1 MPLAGG
7 AADKFGNRYEHW
19 WTVSQFV
26 QMLHGEAESIR
37 IEDPGVAKAEF
48 VLTKD
53 GKRALHQAK
62 RSHPDGKWSLSS
74 LSGGETELLQSIF
87 AQLSGNDARFVFVS
101 SSDAREL
108 AELIERAIHSE
119 SVKEFETRFIGTK
132 KEAAL
137 FAKLRKIWN
146 DTDVATAR
154 DVLRRVEVRTMD
166 EKSLE
171 ESVKFGLSALFL
183 ADPDVVA
190 QVLWKIADD
199 SIHKTVTREEL
210 IDNLERQGFQ
220 LRRLTNSNAAPAL
233 IAQVTDR
240 YLDSVRR
247 KLIRKAL
254 IPRSATQTLLQ
265 RLQENKASDSVLTGT
280 AGSGKTGCV
289 IEVVDELRKRDVPV
303 AVLAFR
309 LDRLKPVSNTAEL
322 GQQLGLEESPAL
334 VLAAA
339 AKGGEAVLVVD
350 QLDAVST
357 ASGRNS
363 DFFDAVEALLN
374 EARGLRNRVNLH
386 VVVVCREFDWQND
399 HRLRRLLSRQ
409 HAKVEV
415 SAFSPD
421 EVKAVLE
428 AEGFRMNL
436 FHSSQ
441 LALLRLPQNLS
452 LFLEAGFDPSKS
464 PRFNTAK
471 ELFDRYWDAK
481 RRAVAARTRPLPDQW
496 GEIIQALTEEMTTT
510 QQLSVARGK
519 LDRFS
524 ADYLQQMAS
533 EGVLTFDG
541 ERYGFGHESFFD
553 YCFAR
558 HFVADQRSLCDFLVA
573 SEQHLFRRAQV
584 RQVLAY
590 LRDANK
596 PRYISE
602 LRQLLED
609 KRIRTHIKD
618 LALAFL
624 LNVSDP
630 TDDEWLLLEPWL
642 NSELAALAKGEANS
656 DKFATLVWKRFFFS
670 QSWFDLADGRGLV
683 ASWMASDAFANTATD
698 YLRIHQRHA
707 GDRIAELLEP
717 SVGRGGEW
725 QLRIQ
730 HIFQWADL
738 ENSRK
743 LFDLFLRLIDD
754 GTLDDARDPVAVNST
769 FWSMLYGLAQAR
781 PDWIGEVLAHWLRR
795 RKQLLLTSRK
805 GNERPDW
812 SNLFG
817 HDQFGAEHFHK
828 SAERFPREFVR
839 HVLPVVLEI
848 ADAATFDGTQ
858 DPPKRD
864 GIWPLFFQTRYED
877 ADDACLSSLISALR
891 LLAKQ
896 SPKEL
901 TTIVTDLRNRN
912 TYVANVLLLNI
923 YAAAADV
930 LAEQAAATL
939 ISEPWRFHCGFS
951 DSPYWIS
958 MELIKEISPHLCPT
972 SREQLEEVI
981 LNYSPDY
988 ERSKNGYKL
997 RGRSSFSLLSAIPEA
1012 LRSEKAN
1019 SRYKE
1024 LRRKFQMPDMSPSG
1038 IQGGTVTSPIKKSA
1052 AEKMT
1057 DEQWLKAFAKYDS
1070 EYSHHPRDFLRGG
1083 AWELAGMFRDFV
1095 RNEPERFARLCL
1107 KLPRETNPA
1116 YLERAIDAL
1125 KETSAPLDLK
1135 FELCRKGF
1143 AEHPNDCGKA
1153 IVDLLGS
1160 IKERLPDDL
1169 IAMLCWFA
1177 TEHPDPE
1184 QELWNKEALAGKE
1197 YYGGDI
1203 LTHGINTVRGRA
1215 AEAIRDLIL
1224 SDSNYIARFLPVLSK
1239 LTTDRSVA
1247 VRACVASTLL
1257 AVARSDWPLALRLFN
1272 SLVQPVNSSTRKL
1285 EKLRQNIPSVFGL
1298 RRVLR
1303 SFDSILSKYLVND
1316 DRLLGTEYVDRFI
1329 YYALRDHFSHVRP
1342 IVERMLRS
1350 QDSRVRKAGAR
1361 LASLGAIYHHDQS
1374 LIAEALKGNA
1384 AQRLGVAQVA
1394 SSNIADVGCRS
1405 WCEAQL
1411 LKLFNDAD
1419 ADVRR
1424 ESASCF
1430 HKLKDASFENYR
1442 DLVSAFAESKAF
1454 ETNSSSILFALQ
1466 ESSEKLPGIT
1476 ATVCEKFISRFAR
1489 EARDIR
1495 TSRAGDVHMVAKLI
1509 FRTYHQHQT
1518 DRWSSKC
1525 LDLIDQMC
1533 LEGLQEVSTGLAEFE
1548 R

>member
-48 VLTKD
+48 ILTKN
-53 GKRALHQAK
+53 GKRELHQAK
-62 RSHPDGKWSLSS
+62 RSDPDGKWSLSA
-74 LSGGETELLQSIF
+74 LAAADTELLQSIF
-87 AQLSGNDARFVFVS
+87 AELSGNDARFVFVS

-108 AELIERAIHSE
+108 AELTERALHAE
-119 SVKEFETRFIGTK
+119 SVQEFEARFIGTK
-132 KEAAL
+132 KEAAS

-154 DVLRRVEVRTMD
+154 EVLRRVEVRTMD

-171 ESVKFGLSALFL
+171 ERVRFGLNALVL
-183 ADPDVVA
+183 ADPSMVA
-190 QVLWKIADD
+190 QALWKIADD
-199 SIHKTVTREEL
+199 SIHKTVTRDEL
-210 IDNLERQGFQ
+210 IRNLERQGFK
-220 LRRLTNSNAAPAL
+220 LRRLTNSAAAPAL

-240 YLDSVRR
+240 YLDGARR
-247 KLIRKAL
+247 KLIQKAV
-254 IPRSATQTLLQ
+254 IPRPATQTLLK
-265 RLQENKASDSVLTGT
+265 RLQENKGSDSVLTGT
-280 AGSGKTGCV
+280 AGGGKTGCI
-289 IEVVDELRKRDVPV
+289 IELVDELRRREVSV

-309 LDRLKPVSNTAEL
+309 LDRLKPVSNTAEI

-339 AKGGEAVLVVD
+339 AKGGEAVLIVD

-363 DFFDAVEALLN
+363 DFFDAVEGLLN
-374 EARGLRNRVNLH
+374 EARGLRDRVNLH
-386 VVVVCREFDWQND
+386 VIVVCREFDWQND
-399 HRLRRLLSRQ
+399 YRFRRLLSDQ
-409 HAKVEV
+409 HAKVQVGE
-415 SAFSPD
+415 FSTD
-421 EVKAVLE
+421 EVTTVLE

-436 FHSSQ
+436 FQSSQ
-441 LALLRLPQNLS
+441 LTLLRLPQNLS
-452 LFLEAGFDPSKS
+452 LFLDARFDPSKS

-471 ELFDRYWDAK
+471 ELFDRYWDEK
-481 RRAVAARTRPLPDQW
+481 RRAVAARATPLADQW
-496 GEIIQALTEEMTTT
+496 GEVIHVLTEEMTTT
-510 QQLSVARGK
+510 QQLSVPRGK

-558 HFVADQRSLCDFLVA
+558 QFVADQRSLCDFLVS

-590 LRDANK
+590 LRDANRA
-596 PRYISE
+596 RYISE

-609 KRIRTHIKD
+609 RRIRFHIKD

-624 LNVSDP
+624 TNVSDP

-642 NSELAALAKGEANS
+642 NSELAALTKGEANS
-656 DKFATLVWKRFFFS
+656 DKFATLVWKRFFLS
-670 QSWFDLADGRGLV
+670 RYWFGLADCRGLV
-683 ASWMASDAFANTATD
+683 ASWMASDALANIATD

-707 GDRIAELLEP
+707 GDRIAELLETYA
-717 SVGRGGEW
+717 GKGGEW

-738 ENSRK
+738 ENNRK
-743 LFDLFLRLIDD
+743 LFDLFLRLVDD
-754 GTLDDARDPVAVNST
+754 GTLDDARGPIAVNST

-781 PDWIGEVLAHWLRR
+781 PDWIAEVLAHWLRR
-795 RKQLLLTSRK
+795 RKQLLITNRK
-805 GNERPDW
+805 ENERPDW

-817 HDQFGAEHFHK
+817 HDQFGADHFHK
-828 SAERFPREFVR
+828 SAKHFPQEFVN

-848 ADAATFDGTQ
+848 VDAATFDGPP

-864 GIWPLFFQTRYED
+864 AIWPLFFQTRYED

-891 LLAKQ
+891 LLAKE
-896 SPKEL
+896 SANTL
-901 TTIVTDLRNRN
+901 TEIIADLRNRD

-923 YAAAADV
+923 YAAGADV
-930 LAEQAAATL
+930 LAEQASATL
-939 ISEPWRFHCGFS
+939 ISEPWRFRCGFS
-951 DSPYWIS
+951 DSPYWTS
-958 MELIKEISPHLCPT
+958 MELIKEISPYLSPA
-972 SREQLEEVI
+972 SREQMEEVV
-981 LNYSPDY
+981 LNYSSDY
-988 ERSKNGYKL
+988 ERSREGYKL
-997 RGRSSFSLLSAIPEA
+997 RGRSSFSLLSAIPAA
-1012 LRSEKAN
+1012 LRSEKAT

-1024 LRRKFQMPDMSPSG
+1024 LERKFQLPDTSPSG
-1038 IQGGTVTSPIKKSA
+1038 IEGGTVKSPIAKSA
-1052 AEKMT
+1052 AERMT

-1070 EYSHHPRDFLRGG
+1070 EYSHPPKDFLKGG
-1083 AWELAGMFRDFV
+1083 FWELAGMFRDFV

-1107 KLPRETNPA
+1107 KLPRERNPA

-1125 KETSAPLDLK
+1125 KETSVSVDLK

-1160 IKERLPDDL
+1160 IKGPLPDDL
-1169 IAMLCWFA
+1169 VAMLGWFA
-1177 TEHPDPE
+1177 TDHPDPD
-1184 QELWNKEALAGKE
+1184 QELWDKKALEGKE
-1197 YYGGDI
+1197 YYGGNI

-1224 SDSNYIARFLPVLSK
+1224 SDSNYAARFSPVLSK
-1239 LTTDRSVA
+1239 IAVDRSLA

-1257 AVARSDWPLALRLFN
+1257 VVARYSWPLAMSLFKN
-1272 SLVQPVNSSTRKL
+1272 LVQPADTSTRKL
-1285 EKLRQNIPSVFGL
+1285 ENLRQKIPSWVGMRAIL
-1298 RRVLR
+1298 RW
-1303 SFDSILSKYLVND
+1303 FDAVVSKHLVDD
-1316 DRLLGTEYVDRFI
+1316 DRLLGTQYVDRFI

-1350 QDSRVRKAGAR
+1350 QHSHVREAGAR
-1361 LASLGAIYHHDQS
+1361 LASLAAIYHPDQS
-1374 LIAEALKGNA
+1374 LIVEALKGDA

-1394 SSNIADVGCRS
+1394 SSNIADAECRR
-1405 WCEAQL
+1405 WCETQL
-1411 LKLFNDAD
+1411 VKLFNDTD
-1419 ADVRR
+1419 ANVRR
-1424 ESASCF
+1424 ESAACF
-1430 HKLKDASFENYR
+1430 RKLKGASFEDYR
-1442 DLVSAFAESKAF
+1442 DFVFAFAESKAY
-1454 ETNSSSILFALQ
+1454 ESNSSSILYALE

-1476 ATVCEKFISRFAR
+1476 ATVCEKFVSRFAR

-1495 TSRAGDVHMVAKLI
+1495 TSRAGDVHIVSKLV
-1509 FRTYHQHQT
+1509 FRTYHQHET
-1518 DRWSSKC
+1518 DQWGSKC
-1525 LDLIDQMC
+1525 LDLIDHMC